1 MLPFGDEEQHRDL
14 EPRILAEFMALGRK
28 LMGWTGAN
36 EFELKRG
43 IATMCFIEW
52 GQCTAGRENSRHLEL
67 DYDEVDL
74 WLASL
79 GCPPASLR
87 AMTKTLSA
95 DEAERRFNF
104 DSDRAQFMTARAIL
118 RDLLSRYLRCTA
130 EEIVFAYETSGKP
143 WLRGV
148 KSRTSDLRFNLS
160 HSADTALYAI
170 SRGRELG
177 VDVESICP
185 KLSWERLATSFFCR
199 NEVAKLHQ
207 WPAHRRAFGFFTC
220 WTRKEAYIKARGEGL
235 LIPLQSFEV
244 SAAPCEQPALL
255 AAADPN
261 ELKRWSFWDVPL
273 GENLA
278 GALVVDGRPSR
289 VRLLT
294 WHWAQLCA

>member
-1 MLPFGDEEQHRDL
+1 MLQFGDEEQHRDL

-148 KSRTSDLRFNLS
+148 KSR
-160 HSADTALYAI
+160 
-170 SRGRELG
+170 
-177 VDVESICP
+177 
-185 KLSWERLATSFFCR
+185 
-199 NEVAKLHQ
+199 
-207 WPAHRRAFGFFTC
+207 
-220 WTRKEAYIKARGEGL
+220 
-235 LIPLQSFEV
+235 
-244 SAAPCEQPALL
+244 
-255 AAADPN
+255 
-261 ELKRWSFWDVPL
+261 
-273 GENLA
+273 
-278 GALVVDGRPSR
+278 
-289 VRLLT
+289 
-294 WHWAQLCA
+294 